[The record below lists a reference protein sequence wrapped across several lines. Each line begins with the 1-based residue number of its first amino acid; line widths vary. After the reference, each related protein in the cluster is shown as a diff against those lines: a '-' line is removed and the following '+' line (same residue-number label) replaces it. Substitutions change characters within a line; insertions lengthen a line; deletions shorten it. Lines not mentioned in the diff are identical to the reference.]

1 MVQSSPRGNV
11 VIPRMSHRARRRGT
25 AIVGS
30 LCLLLAPAAGAG
42 AQSLGLGPRLSFV
55 KADIHAEDATR
66 VTGGVLRLRTS
77 TKTAL
82 EASFD
87 YRSHLN
93 ENLTERIKDYPIQ
106 GSLLLYPVRSVVS
119 PYLLGGIGWYSHKV
133 EALQDDE
140 VIASATTRT
149 TGFHAGLGTDISI
162 GRHVTIHADYR
173 YTLIGFGDDAD
184 TAPAAVP
191 IPGLIWLQDRLG
203 LSHKG
208 SMWTTGV
215 TVYF

>member
-1 MVQSSPRGNV
+1 
-11 VIPRMSHRARRRGT
+11 MSQARRRGI

-30 LCLLLAPAAGAG
+30 FCLLLASAAGAG
-42 AQSLGLGPRLSFV
+42 AQSVGLGPRLSFV
-55 KADIHAEDATR
+55 RADIHAEQATR
-66 VTGGVLRLRTS
+66 VSGGVLRLRTS
-77 TKTAL
+77 PKTAL
-82 EASFD
+82 EVSFD

-106 GSLLLYPVRSVVS
+106 GSLLLYPARTVVS
-119 PYLLGGIGWYSHKV
+119 PYFVGGIGWYSRKV
-133 EALQDDE
+133 DALQDDQ
-140 VIASATTRT
+140 VIASTTTRK

-162 GRHVTIHADYR
+162 GRHAAIHADYR
-173 YTLIGFGDDAD
+173 YTLIGLGDDAD

-191 IPGLIWLQDRLG
+191 IPGLLWLQDRLG